1 MARNAKQDIEKFN
14 KLEADK
20 SPNLNL
26 WQEIGEFCY
35 PQVSNFTRY
44 FGKGERRGRLLF
56 DGTAERALEV
66 FAASMIGLIANPASR
81 WIDFQPAD
89 TKLMEDRSV
98 KEFIDEARTKVL
110 AVFNNPN
117 TKFYDNLFTVLQMIG
132 AYGTGCL
139 FIDEDKDHVARF
151 RAESPRGLNFT
162 EDFSG
167 SVEEVYFSRKYR
179 VDQLE
184 GDEWDLPE
192 DFKRKSPGDMVEV
205 LRVIYP
211 NKDYDPGKIG
221 RAFAKYHSC
230 YYLKDDQKLIKES
243 YFDTM
248 PAPIGRWGRLDDD
261 KWGDSPARVALSEVK
276 LINVTQKGV
285 TVAMEKRLK
294 PTLVVS
300 SDAKFGK
307 FDTTAGQPL
316 VARGNVND
324 AIKQLDMSGDV
335 GIVLEWQELIRQAIR
350 SSFYVDVFQSA
361 DQIDMTAT
369 EANIRYASQLRIVA
383 PRGARVQSDILGPAA
398 ERVLDMLIRSGKL
411 VVPRVLKKAELRVT
425 YVSPLAQA
433 QRAQEG
439 TAMIQYAQELAMIA
453 QVKPGALD
461 WLDEDAFAKE
471 LAAIRGVPEKVIRLK
486 KDVDNQRK
494 AQQDMAAAERTLQL
508 TQQAGEAGQAINAA
522 ENG

>member
-1 MARNAKQDIEKFN
+1 LVKTAKEVIEKFD
-14 KLEADK
+14 KMEGDK

-35 PQVSNFTRY
+35 PSVANFTRY
-44 FGKGERRGRLLF
+44 YNKGERRGRLLF
-56 DGTAERALEV
+56 DGTAERSLEI
-66 FAASMIGLIANPASR
+66 FAASLIGLIANPTSK
-81 WIDFQPAD
+81 WIDFQPTD
-89 TKLMEDRSV
+89 QKLSDDRSV
-98 KEFIDEARTKVL
+98 KEFVDEARTKVL

-139 FIDEDKDHVARF
+139 FIDEDKDHIAKF
-151 RAESPRGLNFT
+151 RAESPKGLNFT

-167 SVEEVYFSRKYR
+167 GVEEVYFNRKYR
-179 VDQLE
+179 VDQLQ
-184 GDEWDLPE
+184 GDDWDLPE
-192 DFKRKSPGDMVEV
+192 DFKRKKPDDMVQV

-211 NKDYDPGKIG
+211 NKDYDPTKMG

-230 YYLKDDQKLIKES
+230 YYLKDEQKLIKES

-248 PAPIGRWGRLDDD
+248 PAPIGRWGRLDDE

-294 PTLVVS
+294 PTIIVS
-300 SDAKFGK
+300 SEAKFGK
-307 FDTTAGQPL
+307 FDTTPGQPL

-361 DQIDMTAT
+361 ERIDMTAT

-383 PRGARVQSDILGPAA
+383 PRGARIQSDILGPAA
-398 ERVLDMLIRSGKL
+398 ERVLDMLIRQGKI
-411 VVPRVLKKAELRVT
+411 VVPRALKNTELRVT

-433 QRAQEG
+433 QRSQEG
-439 TAMIQYAQELAMIA
+439 QAMVQYIQELGMAA
-453 QVKPGALD
+453 QFKPSVLD
-461 WLDEDAFAKE
+461 WIDEDGFAKE
-471 LAAIRGVPEKVIRLK
+471 LASIRGVPEKMLK
-486 KDVDNQRK
+486 VQKDVDKQRK
-494 AQQDMAAAERTLQL
+494 AQQDMATAQQTLAL
-508 TQQAGEAGQAINAA
+508 TQQAGEAGQAVNAA